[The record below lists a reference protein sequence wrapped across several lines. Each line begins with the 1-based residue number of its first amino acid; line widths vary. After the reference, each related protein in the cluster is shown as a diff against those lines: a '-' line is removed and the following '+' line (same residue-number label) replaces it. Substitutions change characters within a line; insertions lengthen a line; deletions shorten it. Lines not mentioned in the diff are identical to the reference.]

1 MIKRGLETMVGEEKA
16 EKIRDSSAYKYAVD
30 TAAMVTFSTPIAM
43 ANEIFVAGMDITDSL
58 KARGIATVVNAFTAR
73 PYGKYRDFIF
83 KKLKTTK
90 KSGFWK
96 KYFTDVLS
104 FATFQAPLYAGIL
117 AASGADFDGVV
128 AGSATIT
135 ALSGFIGRPYGAYLD
150 GVRKVCGLKPPYEL
164 QSLDARPENRTRVS

>member
-1 MIKRGLETMVGEEKA
+1 MKKSLV
-16 EKIRDSSAYKYAVD
+16 EKIVGSEKMEKLTDSSAYKYAVD
-30 TAAMVTFSTPIAM
+30 TAAMVSFSTPIAM
-43 ANEIFVAGMDITDSL
+43 ANEVFVADMDVTDSL
-58 KARGIATVVNAFTAR
+58 KARGIATIVNAFTAR

-90 KSGFWK
+90 ESGFWK
-96 KYFTDVLS
+96 KYFTDVLA

-117 AASGADFDGVV
+117 AVSGADPEGVL

-150 GVRKVCGLKPPYEL
+150 VLRKGCGLKPSYD
-164 QSLDARPENRTRVS
+164 LDENEAERNIE

>member
-1 MIKRGLETMVGEEKA
+1 MTMVKLDLEALVGEEKA

-43 ANEIFVAGMDITDSL
+43 ANEICVAGMSVTDSL
-58 KARGIATVVNAFTAR
+58 KARGIATIVNALTAR
-73 PYGKYRDFIF
+73 PYGKYRDFVV

-90 KSGFWK
+90 ESGFWK

-117 AASGADFDGVV
+117 AVSGADLDGVL

-150 GVRKVCGLKPPYEL
+150 SVRGFCGLKKSYEL
-164 QSLDARPENRTRVS
+164 

>member
-1 MIKRGLETMVGEEKA
+1 MTKSLV
-16 EKIRDSSAYKYAVD
+16 EKIVGSEKIERLANNPAYKYAVD
-30 TAAMVTFSTPIAM
+30 TSAMISFSTPIAM
-43 ANEIFVAGMDITDSL
+43 ANEIFVADMDITDSL
-58 KARGIATVVNAFTAR
+58 KARGIATIVNAFTAR

-90 KSGFWK
+90 ESGFWK
-96 KYFTDVLS
+96 KYLTDVLA

-117 AASGADFDGVV
+117 AVSGAELEGVL

-150 GVRKVCGLKPPYEL
+150 ILRKSCGLKPSYDL
-164 QSLDARPENRTRVS
+164 ENQTKREFKKEEEK